1 MIEELKGLEKICAQ
15 YLNNILQGCKEMIVL
30 LDAKEQLNE
39 EEEKA
44 VRKFGHQ
51 TYGSGSTYGFD
62 FISEAGQNV
71 TKAVHGNE
79 GLDKIRIIIND
90 LKLKVEEAKIENH
103 FE

>member
-1 MIEELKGLEKICAQ
+1 MLNELKGLEKICAQ
-15 YLNNILQGCKEMIVL
+15 YLNNILKDCDQMTALLESKES
-30 LDAKEQLNE
+30 LNE

-62 FISEAGQNV
+62 FISDSGQNV
-71 TKAVHGNE
+71 TKAVHGKE
-79 GLDKIRIIIND
+79 GLDKIRAIIAD
-90 LKLKVEEAKIENH
+90 LKVKIQQAKIDNH